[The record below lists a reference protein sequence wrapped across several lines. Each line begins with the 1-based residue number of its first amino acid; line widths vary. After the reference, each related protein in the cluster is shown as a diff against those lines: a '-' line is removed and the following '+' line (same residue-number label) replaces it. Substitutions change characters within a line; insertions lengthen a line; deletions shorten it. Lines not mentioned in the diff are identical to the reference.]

1 MNTKHNT
8 TSNIDEAIYPLTLY
22 FDGACALCNAE
33 MENLRIRDN
42 EARLRFVNIAALGFD
57 PTTTGASWDELMST
71 LHARTADGRLLR
83 GVDAIRAAYTAVGF
97 GAVMAALGHPLLAR
111 LAEHTYPW
119 VARNRNRLPRRLV
132 QLVVERA
139 ARRAAKLAAHQRCTP
154 DGVCRI
160 EPGAHNSSKPLQH

>member
-1 MNTKHNT
+1 MNAAHHANT
-8 TSNIDEAIYPLTLY
+8 GPDPLYPLTLY
-22 FDGACALCNAE
+22 FDGACPLCSAE
-33 MENLRIRDN
+33 MENLRLRDT

-57 PTTTGASWDELMST
+57 PATAGASWDELMRT
-71 LHARTADGRLLR
+71 LHARAADGRLLR
-83 GVDAIRAAYTAVGF
+83 GVEALRAAYTAVGF

-139 ARRAAKLAAHQRCTP
+139 ARRAAKLAAQQRCKP
-154 DGVCRI
+154 DGVCRV
-160 EPGAHNSSKPLQH
+160 EPEAGVSRNPIQH